1 MIAYINLKSACFLKQ
16 IQINNKSFIHYI
28 TSLLHSR
35 ECLKKRRMVN
45 FHHTSYGQHLYE
57 VPNFE
62 KSSISETIQLLV
74 ENAQLKILNIYLSIQ
89 TRRPRKP
96 RVQLSSTH
104 H

>member
-1 MIAYINLKSACFLKQ
+1 
-16 IQINNKSFIHYI
+16 
-28 TSLLHSR
+28 
-35 ECLKKRRMVN
+35 MVN

-89 TRRPRKP
+89 TLQSRKSRIRSSSNDHWSLMSFLNQRSFDPNANTHTNELFSYDPPYSRRN
-96 RVQLSSTH
+96 VDFFSQ
-104 H
+104 